1 MYDCLIIMLYF
12 VVVWLSNLV
21 DLNDKNSSIMFFDAL
36 YIYIYIKYIF
46 YCSLFLMKIRNVNIL
61 TIQIYFIF
69 CLNLIELWFLYIFLQ
84 FIDDN
89 FINILV
95 GELQNLKIC
104 DLNSEIY
111 EI

>member
-1 MYDCLIIMLYF
+1 
-12 VVVWLSNLV
+12 
-21 DLNDKNSSIMFFDAL
+21 
-36 YIYIYIKYIF
+36 
-46 YCSLFLMKIRNVNIL
+46 MKIRNVNIL